1 MPIPVMGTPLYEY
14 DHMNTAN
21 KEVIKIGHVFGTIA
35 KRTKKHTFVR
45 FKNNDIPRLQSKED
59 FINSHLIQWARDGKI
74 PMYTSHNKKINGCSA
89 RPDFGYNL
97 ATHWLLLEVDEH
109 QHSMPYR
116 HYAGYRPREEFQRM
130 CDLCAAAYK
139 PVVILRYN
147 PDAFQINGKT
157 QQIETADRV
166 ALLLA
171 RLEYY
176 LTLAVFDDFI
186 TAEYLFYSRC
196 PPADDN
202 PLIGCFSFSDPLSMN
217 NWIELFGT
225 NWDTSTLC
233 DAIECAQF
241 KLQAARTTANDQTLR
256 QRIFCQKAAI
266 IDDSSEYLCTQYK
279 NTTIEMFDAWLPEQR
294 TLYAGNKML
303 DAYNRLN
310 RFRSYGPNHTDALA
324 NLNARYIH
332 SSSDQFDMNQVAI
345 EDLDACVHAGHYD
358 YFAYTMSDEMLR
370 MYTGTGDPYQVNFI
384 FQSVIWSNL
393 ECRRDDKRMIVSE
406 SKSKDIFNLYKRWI
420 ALDPLHHT
428 PSRVVPET
436 DSLDFKQAMTILN
449 QILRFMNVLELIDSN
464 KQKGRR
470 GEIPDRL
477 LIMDKYS
484 TFADDVDSADKP
496 VLDQWNK
503 LSSSDTTLYVPSVIS
518 GSYKRKRRGSK
529 QMMPI
534 ETHNSKQRKRKERNE
549 KIEQIKHR
557 AMMNQ
562 HPAM

>member
-59 FINSHLIQWARDGKI
+59 FINSHLNQWARDGKI

-109 QHSMPYR
+109 QHGIPYR
-116 HYAGYRPREEFQRM
+116 HYAGYKPKEEFQRM

-147 PDAFQINGKT
+147 PDAFQIDGKT

-217 NWIELFGT
+217 NWIELFGV

-241 KLQAARTTANDQTLR
+241 KLQAARTTAKDQISR
-256 QRIFCQKAAI
+256 QRIFRQKAAI
-266 IDDSSEYLCTQYK
+266 IDDSSEYLLQAGDLKCSIGTKKRFFSALQDAERENAEMQFTTQPYQMADENAFDSMNAETRAMYGMPHIHGAYSNLCYIRSNGIDNFK
-279 NTTIEMFDAWLPEQR
+279 TGFEYFFTANQIACNMLQMFTGSRCPFTVPRILQTNIHKSLDCAPYIEKQ
-294 TLYAGNKML
+294 NV
-303 DAYNRLN
+303 RLSQHKTQIL
-310 RFRSYGPNHTDALA
+310 FTMYQQW
-324 NLNARYIH
+324 I
-332 SSSDQFDMNQVAI
+332 
-345 EDLDACVHAGHYD
+345 DLDPG
-358 YFAYTMSDEMLR
+358 S
-370 MYTGTGDPYQVNFI
+370 
-384 FQSVIWSNL
+384 
-393 ECRRDDKRMIVSE
+393 
-406 SKSKDIFNLYKRWI
+406 
-420 ALDPLHHT
+420 HT
-428 PSRVVPET
+428 PLRLVEQQEC
-436 DSLDFKQAMTILN
+436 LAFNQAITMLN
-449 QILRFMNVLELIDSN
+449 QILKRMYTRKFFRSG
-464 KQKGRR
+464 KQLRR
-470 GEIPDRL
+470 RNEIPNHFY
-477 LIMDKYS
+477 IMEDLHIFQES
-484 TFADDVDSADKP
+484 GEDLGKP
-496 VLDQWNK
+496 VIPPWKHMTDQRMSIAS
-503 LSSSDTTLYVPSVIS
+503 L
-518 GSYKRKRRGSK
+518 
-529 QMMPI
+529 
-534 ETHNSKQRKRKERNE
+534 
-549 KIEQIKHR
+549 
-557 AMMNQ
+557 MN
-562 HPAM
+562 